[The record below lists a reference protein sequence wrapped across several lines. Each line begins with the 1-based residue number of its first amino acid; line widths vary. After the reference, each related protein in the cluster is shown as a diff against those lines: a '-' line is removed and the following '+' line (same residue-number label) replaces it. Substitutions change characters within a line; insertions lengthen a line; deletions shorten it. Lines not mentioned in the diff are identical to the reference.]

1 MTEPVLIFTKLT
13 LHPQIFVQGTY
24 EYIEFHKNSKKV

>member
-13 LHPQIFVQGTY
+13 LHQQLFVQGTY
-24 EYIEFHKNSKKV
+24 TEFHKNSKKV